1 MGAYCDQITMKNR
14 SASDR
19 CGLLA
24 GGNWI
29 IDQVKMIDVYPQ
41 PEQLANIRGQSEGT
55 GGAPYNVLIDLA
67 RTGVPFP
74 LYAAGLVGQDSLG
87 ERIRNTC
94 RQHKID
100 LRHLGTTSQAP
111 TSYTDVMTEQGHGR
125 RTFFH
130 ARGANALWCGE
141 DLDFKKIP
149 VRIFHLGYLL
159 LLDALDQPDT
169 RYGTC
174 AARLLARAQAAGVKT
189 CADVVS
195 EDSDR
200 FAKIVNPALRHVDYC
215 ILNEIEAGKTTGF
228 KIRPPGGELDTV
240 ALRHAAGALLQQ
252 GVRELVVVH
261 FPEGAFA
268 RTRKGDDFWQPSLKL
283 PAKYIAGTAGA
294 GDAFCAGVLYGLH
307 EGWDLPRCLLT
318 GVCIAA
324 ASLADATCTAG
335 VKSLKT
341 SLALAK
347 KFGFNPALDK
357 AD

>member
-1 MGAYCDQITMKNR
+1 MKHTSGNNHH
-14 SASDR
+14 
-19 CGLLA
+19 GLLA

-41 PEQLANIRGQSEGT
+41 PEQLGNIRSQSQGT

-67 RTGVPFP
+67 NSGAPFP
-74 LYAAGLVGQDSLG
+74 LFAAGLVGQDALG
-87 ERIRNTC
+87 EQILKDC
-94 RQHKID
+94 ASHDID
-100 LRHLGTTSQAP
+100 VKHLGATNKAP

-130 ARGANALWCGE
+130 ARGANAHWCGD
-141 DLDFKKIP
+141 DLDFKKARP
-149 VRIFHLGYLL
+149 RIFHLGYLL
-159 LLDALDQPDT
+159 LLDALDERDAKF
-169 RYGTC
+169 GTK
-174 AARLLARAQAAGVKT
+174 AARLLAAAQAGGVKT
-189 CADVVS
+189 SVDVVS

-200 FAKIVNPALRHVDYC
+200 FAKIVNPALKHVDYC

-228 KIRPPGGELDTV
+228 KIRQSDGRLDTV

-252 GVRELVVVH
+252 GVREIVVVH

-268 RTRKGDDFWQPSLKL
+268 RTRKGEDIWQSSLKL

-294 GDAFCAGVLYGLH
+294 GDAFCAGVLLGLH
-307 EGWDLPRCLLT
+307 EGWELQRCLLT

-324 ASLADATCTAG
+324 ASLSDATCTAG
-335 VKSLKT
+335 VKSLNQ

-347 KFGFNPALDK
+347 KLGVRSRLD
-357 AD
+357 